1 MQVIPKILFSVLLV
15 ALTLPALQVFY
26 PVFEEKPLNGVFIE
40 QELPNF
46 NTDNWF
52 NFEFQHKID
61 KYLDQN
67 FGFRPS
73 FIRLFNQLQYSIFSS
88 TQAAGVVIGKDNYL
102 FENWYISAYT
112 GSRFVGE
119 DLINAKVEKLAQI
132 KDTLEKYNTK
142 LIIVLAPGK
151 GHYYPEYIP
160 DYYDQKFDKTN
171 YQYYKE
177 SLNKTSIEV
186 FDANNWFTNMKDT
199 INYPLFTKT
208 GTHWSDY
215 GATLA
220 ADSLL
225 KMIEKE
231 LQYRIPHFY
240 WNEIEFSNNPRNA
253 DNDLEKLM
261 NLYFKIEQP
270 LMAYPLCYNDTNK
283 TDFQKLDAIVI
294 ADSFFWQFFNGPFA
308 WSFNDIKYWYY
319 FGSVFPDNYSSKT
332 TTDDIDI
339 IEQLK
344 SRELLIIMAS
354 TANLYEFGSGFIE
367 EMDSLMNIEKRLS
380 LNEKMIVTEN

>member
-177 SLNKTSIEV
+177 SLNKTNIEV
-186 FDANNWFTNMKDT
+186 FDANNWFINMKDT
-199 INYPLFTKT
+199 INYPLFTQT